1 MSVEH
6 RALVGLG
13 NPGERYK
20 QTRHNV
26 GFMVVERLASRWNC
40 GAFKAR
46 GNVESQV
53 HRRSST
59 LQVHLLKPQTFM
71 NLSGQALHQL
81 RRDTGISPEHIL
93 AIVDEFAL
101 PLGQIRLRANGSA
114 GGHNGMKSLIAE
126 LGGQNFPRL
135 RMGIG
140 PVPPGW
146 QTENFVLGRFNA
158 SEQEALESMI
168 VRACECVETWL
179 DEGIAAAMNRFN

>member
-26 GFMVVERLASRWNC
+26 GFMVLDRLAARWGS

-46 GNVESQV
+46 GKAEMLVQ
-53 HRRSST
+53 RRGDV
-59 LQVHLLKPQTFM
+59 QVHLIKPQTFM
-71 NLSGQALHQL
+71 NLSGQVMHQL
-81 RRDTGISPEHIL
+81 RRDTGLVPEQIL
-93 AIVDEFAL
+93 AIVDELAL

-114 GGHNGMKSLIAE
+114 GGHNGLKSMIAE

-135 RMGIG
+135 RLGIG
-140 PVPPGW
+140 PMPPGW
-146 QTENFVLGRFNA
+146 ETENFVLGRFQA
-158 SEQEALESMI
+158 SEQEALEEML
-168 VRACECVETWL
+168 VRSCDCVEAWL
-179 DEGIAAAMNRFN
+179 DHGIATAMNRFN